1 MKAVVFHKPSDMR
14 YETVPD
20 PKIKEPTDVI
30 LRVTSTAIC
39 GSDLHIYN
47 GYFPQVENMVMG
59 HEFMGIVEE
68 TGSAVKKFKKGDRV
82 VIPFVISC
90 GSCWFCSHDFPTGC
104 ETTNPSNYGPEGG
117 ILKEKGGGL
126 FGFTNLYGGYS
137 GGQAEYVRVPFAD
150 VGAQHVPDD
159 LSDEQVLFLS
169 DILPTAYTA
178 LQWADV
184 KKGET
189 VAVFGSGPVGLMTQ
203 KLAHLKGAGKVIA
216 IDPEEY
222 RLAVAKTAGH
232 ATHVINPDKE
242 NTVDVI
248 RELTSGRGA
257 DVCID
262 AVGMEAKRSILEKA
276 SNVLHGQG
284 GTAKV
289 LETAMSAVRRSGRVS
304 VVGVYGTKYDSFNL
318 AQFFDKNITIK
329 MGQAWVQNFNDEL
342 LGFIREG
349 KIQADDIISH
359 RIPMSKAP
367 EAYGIF
373 NRKEDNCVKVVMTP

>member
-1 MKAVVFHKPSDMR
+1 MKAIVFHKPGDMR

-20 PKIKEPTDVI
+20 PILKAPTDVI
-30 LRVTSTAIC
+30 LKVTATAIC

-68 TGSAVKKFKKGDRV
+68 VGSDVKNLKKGDRV

-90 GSCWFCSHDFPTGC
+90 GSCWFCNHDFPTGC

-117 ILKEKGGGL
+117 ILSSKGGGL

-150 VGAQHVPDD
+150 VGAQLVPDD

-178 LQWADV
+178 LQWAQV
-184 KKGET
+184 KEGES
-189 VAVFGSGPVGLMTQ
+189 VAIFGSGPVGLMTQ
-203 KLAHLKGAGKVIA
+203 KLAHLMGASKVIA
-216 IDPEEY
+216 IDPQDY
-222 RLAVAKTAGH
+222 RLAVATAAGH
-232 ATHVINPDKE
+232 ATHVINPDKT
-242 NTVDVI
+242 NPVDMI
-248 RELTSGRGA
+248 REFTQGRGA

-262 AVGMEAKRSILEKA
+262 AVGMEAKRTILEKA

-284 GTAKV
+284 GTSKV

-342 LGFIREG
+342 LSFIRSG

-359 RIPMSKAP
+359 RIPMRDAPKA
-367 EAYGIF
+367 YDIF
-373 NRKEDNCVKVVMTP
+373 NKKEDNCVKVVMTP

>member
-1 MKAVVFHKPSDMR
+1 MKAIVFHKPNDMR
-14 YETVPD
+14 YENVPD
-20 PKIKEPTDVI
+20 PKLEANTDVI
-30 LRVTSTAIC
+30 LKVTSTAIC

-68 TGSAVKKFKKGDRV
+68 VGKGVTKLKKGDRV

-90 GSCWFCSHDFPTGC
+90 GSCWFCNHDFPTGC

-137 GGQAEYVRVPFAD
+137 GGQAEYVRVPFGD
-150 VGAQHVPDD
+150 IGPQLVPDD
-159 LSDEQVLFLS
+159 LTDDQVLFLS

-178 LQWADV
+178 LQWAEV
-184 KKGET
+184 KEGES
-189 VAVFGSGPVGLMTQ
+189 VAIFGSGPVGLMAQ
-203 KLAHLKGAGKVIA
+203 KLARLMGASKVIA
-216 IDPEEY
+216 VDPLDY
-222 RLAVAKTAGH
+222 RLAVASKNGH
-232 ATHVINPDKE
+232 ATHTINPDK
-242 NTVDVI
+242 VDPVEAI

-276 SNVLHGQG
+276 SNIIHMQG
-284 GTAKV
+284 GTSKV

-318 AQFFDKNITIK
+318 AQFFDKNITMK

-342 LGFIREG
+342 LGFIRSG

-359 RIPMSKAP
+359 RIAMKDAPKAY
-367 EAYGIF
+367 EIF
-373 NRKEDNCVKVVMTP
+373 NKKEDNCVKVVMTP

>member
-1 MKAVVFHKPSDMR
+1 MKAIVFHKPGDMR

-20 PKIKEPTDVI
+20 PKIQVPTDAI

-47 GYFPQVENMVMG
+47 GYFPQVQNMVMG
-59 HEFMGIVEE
+59 HEFMGIVEDVG
-68 TGSAVKKFKKGDRV
+68 TGVSKLKVGDRV
-82 VIPFVISC
+82 VIPFVIAC

-137 GGQAEYVRVPFAD
+137 GGQADYVRIPFAD
-150 VGAQHVPDD
+150 VGAQLVPDD
-159 LSDEQVLFLS
+159 LTDEQVLFLS

-178 LQWADV
+178 LQWAEL
-184 KKGET
+184 KEGES
-189 VAVFGSGPVGLMTQ
+189 VAIFGSGPVGLMAQ
-203 KLAHLKGAGKVIA
+203 KLARLMGASKVIA
-216 IDPEEY
+216 VDPQNY
-222 RLAVAKTAGH
+222 RLAVAAQAGH
-232 ATHVINPDKE
+232 ATHTINPDL
-242 NTVDVI
+242 VDPVEMI
-248 RELTSGRGA
+248 RELTGGRGA

-262 AVGMEAKRSILEKA
+262 AVGMEAKRTILEKA

-284 GTAKV
+284 GTSKV

-318 AQFFDKNITIK
+318 AQFFDKNLTIK

-349 KIQADDIISH
+349 KIKADDIISH
-359 RIPMSKAP
+359 RIPMSEAPKAY
-367 EAYGIF
+367 EIF
-373 NRKEDNCVKVVMTP
+373 NKKEDDCVKVVMTP

>member
-1 MKAVVFHKPSDMR
+1 MKAIVFHKPGDMR

-20 PKIKEPTDVI
+20 PKIMAPTDVI

-47 GYFPQVENMVMG
+47 GYFPQVQNMVMG

-68 TGSAVKKFKKGDRV
+68 TGSAVKKLKQGDRV
-82 VIPFVISC
+82 VIPFVIAC
-90 GSCWFCSHDFPTGC
+90 GSCWFCSHEFPTAC
-104 ETTNPSNYGPEGG
+104 ETTNPANYGPEGG

-137 GGQAEYVRVPFAD
+137 GGQAERVRVPFAD
-150 VGAQHVPDD
+150 VGAQLVPED

-178 LQWADV
+178 LQWAEV
-184 KKGET
+184 KEGET
-189 VAVFGSGPVGLMTQ
+189 VAIFGSGPVGLMAQ
-203 KLAHLKGAGKVIA
+203 KLARLMGASKIIA
-216 IDPEEY
+216 VDPQDY
-222 RLAVAKTAGH
+222 RLAVASSAGH
-232 ATHVINPDKE
+232 ATHVINPDRV
-242 NTVDVI
+242 NTVDTI

-262 AVGMEAKRSILEKA
+262 AVGMEAKRNVLEKA

-284 GTAKV
+284 GTSKV

-304 VVGVYGTKYDSFNL
+304 VVGVYGSKYDSFNL
-318 AQFFDKNITIK
+318 AQFFDKNLTIK

-342 LGFIREG
+342 LGFIRSG

-359 RIPMSKAP
+359 RIPMK
-367 EAYGIF
+367 EAARAYEIF
-373 NRKEDNCVKVVMTP
+373 NKKEDNCVKVVMTP

>member
-1 MKAVVFHKPSDMR
+1 MVFHKPNDMR
-14 YETVPD
+14 YENVPD
-20 PKIKEPTDVI
+20 PKIEAPTDVI

-47 GYFPQVENMVMG
+47 GYFPQVQNMVMG
-59 HEFMGIVEE
+59 HEFMGVIEE
-68 TGSAVKKFKKGDRV
+68 VGRGVKKLSKGDRV
-82 VIPFVISC
+82 VIPFVIAC
-90 GSCWFCSHDFPTGC
+90 GSCWFCEHSFPTGC

-150 VGAQHVPDD
+150 VGAQLVPED

-178 LQWADV
+178 LQWAEV
-184 KKGET
+184 KEGES
-189 VAVFGSGPVGLMTQ
+189 VAIFGSGPVGLMAQ
-203 KLAHLKGAGKVIA
+203 KLARLMGASKVIA
-216 IDPEEY
+216 IDPQDY
-222 RLAVAKTAGH
+222 RLAMATQAGH
-232 ATHVINPDKE
+232 ATHTINPDKM
-242 NTVDVI
+242 NPVDMI
-248 RELTSGRGA
+248 REFTSGRGA

-262 AVGMEAKRSILEKA
+262 AVGMEAKRNVLEKA

-284 GTAKV
+284 GTSKV

-318 AQFFDKNITIK
+318 AQFFDKNITMK
-329 MGQAWVQNFNDEL
+329 MGQAWVHNFNDEL
-342 LGFIREG
+342 LGFIRSG
-349 KIQADDIISH
+349 KIHANDIITH
-359 RIPMSKAP
+359 RIPLSEAP
-367 EAYGIF
+367 KAYGTF